1 MNKIIKLAVICC
13 FALMACVLTSCDE
26 TISMQQVYKF
36 GITSLISSGDDLWNI
51 ESYLNSKGIKND
63 DIIIT
68 EGKSVEDCDAKAKKL
83 FNEKVSQ
90 LSHDEIKAIVSPS
103 CSFKYSARR
112 YEQDEVTLVTIGSW
126 SFPAE

>member
-13 FALMACVLTSCDE
+13 FALMACVLTSCEE

-36 GITSLISSGDDLWNI
+36 GITSLISSGDDLWKI

-90 LSHDEIKAIVSPS
+90 LSHDEIKAIVSES
-103 CSFKYSARR
+103 CSFKFTATRNER
-112 YEQDEVTLVTIGSW
+112 DNTTLVTIGTW
-126 SFPAE
+126 SYPAE